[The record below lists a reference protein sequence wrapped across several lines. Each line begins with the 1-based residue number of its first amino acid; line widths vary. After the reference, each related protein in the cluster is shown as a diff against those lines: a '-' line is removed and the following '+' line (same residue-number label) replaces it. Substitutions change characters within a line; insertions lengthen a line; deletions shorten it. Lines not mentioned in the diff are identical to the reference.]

1 MGESNL
7 PSTDLQR
14 ATRPNARRYGWPEFR
29 NMVSRR
35 VKLAARGA
43 RRPRM
48 RWGVYEYLPMGGAPA
63 LYTFSGLY
71 RELASP
77 DSGTGKNA
85 LEIELRLVHELPVY

>member
-1 MGESNL
+1 
-7 PSTDLQR
+7 
-14 ATRPNARRYGWPEFR
+14 
-29 NMVSRR
+29 MVSRR

-48 RWGVYEYLPMGGAPA
+48 RWGVYEYLAVGSAPA

>member
-1 MGESNL
+1 MGGANL

-35 VKLAARGA
+35 AKLAARGA

-48 RWGVYEYLPMGGAPA
+48 RWEVYEYLAVESARA

-77 DSGTGKNA
+77 DSGSEKNA
-85 LEIELRLVHELPVY
+85 LEIELRRVHELPVY

>member
-1 MGESNL
+1 MGTNRDEKREREVSIYIII
-7 PSTDLQR
+7 
-14 ATRPNARRYGWPEFR
+14 PNPHR

-48 RWGVYEYLPMGGAPA
+48 RWGVYEYLAVGSAPA

-77 DSGTGKNA
+77 DSGTEKNA